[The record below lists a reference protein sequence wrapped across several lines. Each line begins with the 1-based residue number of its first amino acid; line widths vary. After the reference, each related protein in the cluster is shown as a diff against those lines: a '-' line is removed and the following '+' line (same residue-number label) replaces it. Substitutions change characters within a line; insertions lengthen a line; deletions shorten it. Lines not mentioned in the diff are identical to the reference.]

1 MCRHELTMQPP
12 NVHSSPDKAAKDTFC
27 HTIVS
32 HTLKKYFTR
41 PYDTTRSNLT
51 ESRSRRNGRSEGA
64 AQKSALHRD
73 QRLLAATAR
82 IDPAATG
89 LRCSARSIGSGDERG
104 GSQPL
109 DRTDQAA
116 TARNGVPQL
125 LMSVESLA
133 GALRT
138 VPSEQQRSALSHHDL
153 SHTLKPL
160 NTIKQHDL

>member
-1 MCRHELTMQPP
+1 MMQPP

-27 HTIVS
+27 RTIVS
-32 HTLKKYFTR
+32 HTLKTYSTR
-41 PYDTTRSNLT
+41 PHDTTRSNLT
-51 ESRSRRNGRSEGA
+51 ESRSRHAARSEGA

-133 GALRT
+133 GAADRPVRATEVSSVSPRPLT
-138 VPSEQQRSALSHHDL
+138 
-153 SHTLKPL
+153 HTQ
-160 NTIKQHDL
+160 TTQHDQTARPVAI